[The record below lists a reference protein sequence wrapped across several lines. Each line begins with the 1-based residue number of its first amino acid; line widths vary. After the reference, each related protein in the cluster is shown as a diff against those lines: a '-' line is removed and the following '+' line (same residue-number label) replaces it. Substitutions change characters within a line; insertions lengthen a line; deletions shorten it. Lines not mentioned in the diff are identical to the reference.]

1 MNVKLAIGSCSGK
14 ESRHIEYM
22 KVDLSRMQKES
33 DALIGRVGAP
43 VVQCLRLRTRH
54 LVDCFDGQIV
64 SWSIGTRP
72 DATLVN
78 TILDDAIGT
87 LSANDKPV
95 IHSDC
100 GGHYRWPGWL
110 DRINTSGLIR
120 SMSRKGCSSDNAA
133 CEGFFGR
140 VKNEMFYG
148 RNWAGITLEKFICFL
163 DRYIRWYNEKR
174 IKLSLGAMSPVKYRQ
189 HLGITT

>member
-1 MNVKLAIGSCSGK
+1 MSFLCRIHQNASPCYLLRRGEIFCDSGHTTHLPSQLYHAHALSPPASGSHLGTGWSQGSG
-14 ESRHIEYM
+14 
-22 KVDLSRMQKES
+22 
-33 DALIGRVGAP
+33 
-43 VVQCLRLRTRH
+43 
-54 LVDCFDGQIV
+54 
-64 SWSIGTRP
+64 
-72 DATLVN
+72 
-78 TILDDAIGT
+78 
-87 LSANDKPV
+87 
-95 IHSDC
+95 

-110 DRINTSGLIR
+110 DRINTSGLKR

-148 RNWAGITLEKFICFL
+148 RNWAGITLEKFICLL
-163 DRYIRWYNEKR
+163 DRYIRWYNERR